1 MVYGKVWDPSIQP
14 KLEAFENFAL
24 IISSCLYLIETLAD
38 APHEHIFGTD
48 FIVSVT
54 EHFW

>member
-24 IISSCLYLIETLAD
+24 IISSCLYLIETLAEVF
-38 APHEHIFGTD
+38 PNKVIQYLIGFLSL
-48 FIVSVT
+48 V
-54 EHFW
+54 